1 MDMKNRHRQQGA
13 ALVIALVI
21 VAIATILAT
30 TLVWENHLDRRR
42 TANQLYGAEAL
53 ANALAVEDLVRY
65 LIAEDDR
72 QSDHLQEPWARQ
84 GDVFPIEGGVL
95 SGSVIDLQGRFNVNN
110 LVDTQG
116 ANAGKKNTEQVNA
129 YRRLILSL
137 GLDESVV
144 NQTVDWIDP
153 DIEPEGFR
161 GAEDDTY
168 LRETPAYRTANQS
181 ITDVSEL
188 RLLAGMTDEQF
199 NVLEPFITA
208 LPTTNGPT
216 PVNINTAPPELLSAL
231 SDGLTPAHVAQL
243 VEFREQAG
251 YGDLAL
257 AFSQI
262 GATVPAEEMALF
274 SVQSNYF
281 RLRVLAVIGSS
292 RVTMY
297 SVLYRDAQEG
307 MVLTLSRS
315 LGTP

>member
-1 MDMKNRHRQQGA
+1 MRNRHRQQGA

-53 ANALAVEDLVRY
+53 ANALAVEDLVRF
-65 LIAEDDR
+65 LIGEDEPE
-72 QSDHLQEPWARQ
+72 SDHLQEPWARQ
-84 GDVFPIEGGVL
+84 GDVFPIEGGML
-95 SGSVIDLQGRFNVNN
+95 SGSVIDLQARFNVNN
-110 LVDTQG
+110 LIDTQG
-116 ANAGKKNTEQVNA
+116 ANAGKKNVEQVNA
-129 YRRLILSL
+129 YRRLIQSL
-137 GLDESVV
+137 GLDESIVD
-144 NQTVDWIDP
+144 QTIDWIDP

-161 GAEDDTY
+161 GAEDDAY
-168 LRETPAYRTANQS
+168 LRETPAYRTANQQIS
-181 ITDVSEL
+181 DISEL

-199 NVLEPFITA
+199 NVLQPFITA
-208 LPTTNGPT
+208 LPTTTGPT
-216 PVNINTAPPELLSAL
+216 PVNINTAPPELLNAL
-231 SDGLTPAHVAQL
+231 SDGLTPTHVAQL
-243 VEFREQAG
+243 VELREQSG
-251 YGDLAL
+251 YADLAE

-262 GATVPAEEMALF
+262 GATVSAEEMALF
-274 SVQSNYF
+274 SVQTSYF

-297 SVLYRDAQEG
+297 SVLHRDAQTG